1 MRSPQPERSGSD
13 AVGRQVSRLNGTAL
27 SPREKQ
33 VALLLLQGMTVRQI
47 APELKLTPA
56 TVATY
61 SKSVYKKLGINSRAE
76 LFLRF
81 GAISGKGDG
90 E

>member
-1 MRSPQPERSGSD
+1 MRPPQPERSEPDEVS
-13 AVGRQVSRLNGTAL
+13 AQVSRLDGTAL

-33 VALLLLQGMTVRQI
+33 VALLLLRGLTLRQI

-61 SKSVYKKLGINSRAE
+61 SKSIYRKLGINSRAE

-81 GAISGKGDG
+81 GAGPGRKDG
-90 E
+90 Q